1 MQDDELYVPTTV
13 SVYKDG
19 ICLFEADCEALVR
32 YIDDAGELDLEV
44 LSFHF
49 DAVGTLPKQRIFT
62 AIHRHEPLFHVMY
75 KDLDHEWLDER
86 IRETLAANGI
96 VDLYGDLDYGRD

>member
-1 MQDDELYVPTTV
+1 MQDNELYVPTTV
-13 SVYKDG
+13 AVYKDN

-49 DAVGTLPKQRIFT
+49 DAAGTLPKQRIFT
-62 AIHRHEPLFHVMY
+62 AIHRHEPLFHVLAGAVNMQHLTNAVF
-75 KDLDHEWLDER
+75 DHIALNDIQTRNLLD
-86 IRETLAANGI
+86 A
-96 VDLYGDLDYGRD
+96 